1 MPSRTLVDG
10 MGRSLEERREWET
23 RKRALNEIARDNWDD
38 PAWRREMAQEL
49 TETIYLGFEH
59 ENLLGYMT
67 QVENADFDERV
78 FVKEVRG
85 LRAFFVARGGYIE
98 SSSVHAEVFEIPRET
113 VGFHVYE
120 EEDKLRTNFA
130 ETQATLV
137 ELGVQRLDATV
148 NSWFFTGLQ
157 AQVTSASPYYVSVND
172 LSTSGTS
179 AINNALTV
187 VRDVSRDWEVA
198 IVGRSTMT
206 DQIVNALL
214 GVGSQTGAGFFP
226 ELNEDLMRRGVLG
239 TYRGAKII
247 TLKNYLDDTGTPY
260 FPANELWV
268 IGRDASKFAFFGG
281 MLSKEWIE
289 NAAWEWHYLARR
301 DAGFVVHRPDRVRRI
316 VDSSIVPYT
325 VIAE

>member
-1 MPSRTLVDG
+1 

-179 AINNALTV
+179 AINNALTA

>member
-179 AINNALTV
+179 SINNALTA

>member
-1 MPSRTLVDG
+1 
-10 MGRSLEERREWET
+10 
-23 RKRALNEIARDNWDD
+23 
-38 PAWRREMAQEL
+38 MAQEL
-49 TETIYLGFEH
+49 TQTIYLGFEH

-179 AINNALTV
+179 SINNALTA

>member
-1 MPSRTLVDG
+1 MTKVLMDSK
-10 MGRSLEERREWET
+10 GRSLEERRVWEDQ
-23 RKRALNEIARDNWDD
+23 KKQLNLIARDNWDD
-38 PAWRREMAQEL
+38 PTWRREMAQEL

-98 SSSVHAEVFEIPRET
+98 SSSVHSEVFEITRET

-157 AQVTSASPYYVSVND
+157 AAVPEGAPNYHLVDD
-172 LSTSGTS
+172 LSTSGLGLLNT
-179 AINNALTV
+179 ALTA

-214 GVGSQTGAGFFP
+214 GVSTQSGAGFFP
-226 ELNEDLMRRGVLG
+226 ETNEDLLRRGVLG
-239 TYRGAKII
+239 VYRGARII
-247 TLKNYLDDTGTPY
+247 SLKNYLDDTGMPY

-301 DAGFVVHRPDRVRRI
+301 DAGFVVHRPLRSARI
-316 VDSSIVPYT
+316 VDSSIAPYT

>member
-1 MPSRTLVDG
+1 

-179 AINNALTV
+179 SINNALTA